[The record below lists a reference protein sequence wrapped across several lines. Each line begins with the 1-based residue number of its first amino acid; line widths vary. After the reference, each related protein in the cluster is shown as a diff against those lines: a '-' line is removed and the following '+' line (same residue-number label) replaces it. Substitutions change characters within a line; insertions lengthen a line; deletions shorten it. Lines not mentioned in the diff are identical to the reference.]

1 MGQVEWSPK
10 LAASWAR
17 IAAWNALIRV
27 RLKLRINSRLLRR
40 LFQRAGLPL
49 SRSLSLQQACLA
61 LQDEWSTYKNLK
73 KQAAHLRT
81 SFLERLAAEQAM
93 DQNLNP
99 ITHLQQLRDREWQRK
114 LFRQIRSIV
123 KPDAQRTGL
132 LCVIH
137 PDGSECTTKTSMET
151 TCLEENQRR
160 FHQADDTPLLTDPLF
175 ALVGPLGDGP
185 ARPEILKGQFQHPD
199 VDPVV
204 TATLNS
210 LSQTDS
216 TSLMGP
222 VRITVADYQAIW
234 RRSDERTSSGS
245 YHALHFGHYIAL
257 SKDEELATL
266 HTQMVDITLM
276 SGYSPARWRIGLN
289 VMIPKKLGDFRVEQL
304 RTILLYDAEFN
315 ALLKWLGRL
324 IMARAE
330 ELKVLAPEQY
340 GSRHGLAAI
349 YQSLNM
355 QLTFDIIRQ
364 WRIPAAVCSN
374 DAKAC
379 YDRIVHAFASLAIQ
393 RLGVPIG
400 PIQVMFATIQQL
412 QHHIRTIHGDSET
425 SFSALS
431 STVPIQGVG
440 QGNGAG
446 PQIWAV
452 VSSPIFDM
460 VRAHG
465 LGATFSSNVTKANLH
480 LVGFGFVDDVDLVA
494 ANSSIATTPSQIV
507 NTLQK
512 TLDLWEKGFAH

>member
-1 MGQVEWSPK
+1 
-10 LAASWAR
+10 
-17 IAAWNALIRV
+17 
-27 RLKLRINSRLLRR
+27 
-40 LFQRAGLPL
+40 
-49 SRSLSLQQACLA
+49 
-61 LQDEWSTYKNLK
+61 
-73 KQAAHLRT
+73 
-81 SFLERLAAEQAM
+81 
-93 DQNLNP
+93 
-99 ITHLQQLRDREWQRK
+99 
-114 LFRQIRSIV
+114 
-123 KPDAQRTGL
+123 L

-137 PDGSECTTKTSMET
+137 PDGLECTTKTSMET

-160 FHQADDTPLLTDPLF
+160 FHQADDTPLVTNPLF
-175 ALVGPLGDGP
+175 ALVGPLGNGP
-185 ARPEILKGQFQHPD
+185 ACQEILQGQFQHPD

-204 TATLNS
+204 LDTLNS
-210 LSQTDS
+210 LAMPASSPPFD
-216 TSLMGP
+216 P
-222 VRITVADYQAIW
+222 VWITVADYQAIW
-234 RRSDERTSSGS
+234 RRSDERTSSCP

-257 SKDEELATL
+257 SRDEELATL
-266 HTQMVDITLM
+266 HTKMVDITLM

-324 IMARAE
+324 LMARAE
-330 ELKVLAPEQY
+330 ELQVLAPEQY
-340 GSRHGLAAI
+340 GSRHGLSAI

-400 PIQVMFATIQQL
+400 PIQVMFTTIQQL
-412 QHHIRTIHGDSET
+412 QHHIRTIHGDSEI

-452 VSSPIFDM
+452 VSSPIFNM

-465 LGATFSSNVTKANLH
+465 LGATFCSNVTKADLH
-480 LVGFGFVDDVDLVA
+480 LVGFGFVDDVDLVVA
-494 ANSSIATTPSQIV
+494 DSLHPTTSSQIV
-507 NTLQK
+507 SKLQQ
-512 TLDLWEKGFAH
+512 TLDLWEKGLCTSGGALSAAKSRWTLMDFGWKQGKWFYRSVSDAPGQLFMNDVSGQRIQLDRLESWEAERSLGIRLAPDGNMRTELAYRVQQALTWANHMRQHHAPRHANWVNLTRVLLKQLEYPLMATTFTPQECD

>member
-1 MGQVEWSPK
+1 M
-10 LAASWAR
+10 
-17 IAAWNALIRV
+17 
-27 RLKLRINSRLLRR
+27 
-40 LFQRAGLPL
+40 
-49 SRSLSLQQACLA
+49 
-61 LQDEWSTYKNLK
+61 
-73 KQAAHLRT
+73 
-81 SFLERLAAEQAM
+81 
-93 DQNLNP
+93 
-99 ITHLQQLRDREWQRK
+99 
-114 LFRQIRSIV
+114 
-123 KPDAQRTGL
+123 
-132 LCVIH
+132 
-137 PDGSECTTKTSMET
+137 
-151 TCLEENQRR
+151 
-160 FHQADDTPLLTDPLF
+160 
-175 ALVGPLGDGP
+175 
-185 ARPEILKGQFQHPD
+185 
-199 VDPVV
+199 
-204 TATLNS
+204 ATLNS

-216 TSLMGP
+216 TSPIGP
-222 VRITVADYQAIW
+222 VRIMVADYQAIW
-234 RRSDERTSSGS
+234 HRSDERTSSGS

-257 SKDEELATL
+257 SRDEELATL

-289 VMIPKKLGDFRVEQL
+289 VMIPKKLGDFHVEQL

-315 ALLKWLGRL
+315 ALLKWLGHL

-465 LGATFSSNVTKANLH
+465 LGATFCSNVTKANLH

-512 TLDLWEKGFAH
+512 TLDLWEKGLRTSGGALSAAKSRWSLMDFGWKNGKWFYRSVSDVPGRLFMNDVSGQRIQLDWLESWEAERSLGIWLAPDGNMKAEFDYRVQQALTWANHMRQHHAPRPPIGST